1 MAAMEYAVRAAEL
14 TKHYDIYPR
23 PLDRLVE
30 MLTRRPR
37 HTVFPALQDVSFEV
51 ERGETVGIVGQN
63 GAGKSTLL
71 KLLCNVTRPSSGTLE
86 SRGSIASILELG
98 TGFHPQVSGRDNAA
112 LNATILGLGPAEL
125 RKKLPAISTSPSS
138 ARSSTGR

>member
-30 MLTRRPR
+30 MLTRRRR
-37 HTVFPALQDVSFEV
+37 HTVFPALQDVTFEV
-51 ERGETVGIVGQN
+51 DRGETVGIIGQN

-71 KLLCNVTRPSSGTLE
+71 KLLCGVTRPSSGTLE
-86 SRGSIASILELG
+86 ARGSIASILELR
-98 TGFHPQVSGRDNAA
+98 TRIHPEISGLDNAA
-112 LNATILGLGPAEL
+112 LNA
-125 RKKLPAISTSPSS
+125 
-138 ARSSTGR
+138 

>member
-1 MAAMEYAVRAAEL
+1 MSAMEYAVQAVEL

-71 KLLCNVTRPSSGTLE
+71 KLLCNVTRPSSGTLQ
-86 SRGSIASILELG
+86 SHGNIASILELG
-98 TGFHPQVSGRDNAA
+98 TGFHPELSGRANAP
-112 LNATILGLGPAEL
+112 LIPPILSLIPPDA
-125 RKKLPAISTSPSS
+125 PTNPPP
-138 ARSSTGR
+138 